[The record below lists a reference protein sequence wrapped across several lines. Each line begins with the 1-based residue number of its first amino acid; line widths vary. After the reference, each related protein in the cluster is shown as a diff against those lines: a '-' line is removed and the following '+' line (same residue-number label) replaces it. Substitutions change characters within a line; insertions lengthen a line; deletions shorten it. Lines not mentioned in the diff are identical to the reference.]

1 MYATVLCVCVCVCC
15 ARIHEKQDHQL
26 SFKQVASG
34 TVSRGY
40 LDPTDGQIDIYIL
53 HKPPHANDPLCS
65 VCVGYWA
72 PCVCVGGK
80 GGHVTRERWRTDH
93 CSREPITNC
102 RATQLKALLS
112 VQEYVKTSKH
122 PFLPI
127 TRVAQAHSLEAF
139 DSALDDRAEVSFQL
153 WLQDADGWIFHRS
166 EATFKEKET
175 VLCYS

>member
-80 GGHVTRERWRTDH
+80 GGHVT
-93 CSREPITNC
+93 
-102 RATQLKALLS
+102 
-112 VQEYVKTSKH
+112 
-122 PFLPI
+122 
-127 TRVAQAHSLEAF
+127 
-139 DSALDDRAEVSFQL
+139 
-153 WLQDADGWIFHRS
+153 
-166 EATFKEKET
+166 
-175 VLCYS
+175 